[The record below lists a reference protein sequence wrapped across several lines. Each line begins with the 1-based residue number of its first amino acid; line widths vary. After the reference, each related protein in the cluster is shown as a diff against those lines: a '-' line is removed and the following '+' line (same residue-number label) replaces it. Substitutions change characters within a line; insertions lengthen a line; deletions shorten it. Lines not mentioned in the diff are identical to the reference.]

1 MHTNDD
7 ACTEALLQMLK
18 TDCISLFEHYGCAI
32 FHTENMGIEI
42 EDSPVSMIDAG
53 SNEMELSLTLR
64 IPHAVLS
71 LSYPCHD
78 ILNDISEEQLE
89 DWAMELANQLMGKL
103 KNRLVSQQI
112 YLKLGLPEAYF
123 DIEDATPFGSDAM
136 AQQLYFSVDGIP
148 FACSLAYDIK
158 DPHWQ
163 PSLQFVPDT
172 QESFGGEIEL
182 F

>member
-1 MHTNDD
+1 MHTIDD
-7 ACTEALLQMLK
+7 ACTEALVQML
-18 TDCISLFEHYGCAI
+18 TADCISLFEHYGCEI
-32 FHTENMGIEI
+32 FLIEGRNR
-42 EDSPVSMIDAG
+42 EVKASPVSMIDAG
-53 SNEMELSLTLR
+53 SSELELSLILQ

-123 DIEDATPFGSDAM
+123 DIEDATPVGIDATT
-136 AQQLYFSVDGIP
+136 QQLYFSVDGIP
-148 FACSLAYDIK
+148 FVCSLAYEIK

-163 PSLQFVPDT
+163 PSLQFSANA
-172 QESFGGEIEL
+172 QESFGGDIEL